1 MVEQV
6 INKVR
11 EPPNPKKIYRA
22 ALELSHQC
30 DNVLKSTQILDETNK
45 FSFPELFSPD
55 NAAIRDKLRTY
66 AERLII
72 PSSQFSRKG
81 EDLIWKKVFY
91 DVITSCRATKAH
103 LSSPAKLPYRAHL
116 MSAVGYYQH
125 LLLKLQ
131 QQYHLNLC
139 GVVDFAHDFSSSD
152 TQVPDAIL
160 EEGISA
166 VHRCLLYLGDLARYQ
181 AETEG
186 INYKS
191 ISARFYH
198 QALLIC
204 PKEGRPHNQ
213 LGTLAGINYEGLEAA
228 YHYMKCLSSKIPFPG
243 AGDNLKGIFNKTVSV
258 SKDVMCSPESY
269 PPTRRF
275 LICFLL
281 LADKLSGPVS
291 MSEVDQLVRGL
302 GGDFADCYT
311 DNRQPFPPALVLKIV
326 TMAIMLAENAL
337 APGVDTVQPKL
348 IPALVIELMTTI
360 LTVTIQ
366 QLGEKLSSPDNQ
378 FQSLQI
384 SGNVEEER
392 SVVMLHVIS
401 TQSLLL
407 PLKILGDWIK
417 ARHQLIAQDLTGT
430 FWAQFGDLLNLF
442 PHTRDLER
450 IVKEGF
456 SQSQQQQ
463 KIALPEDVALR
474 GLAPLSTL
482 HSQLEFPPMS
492 PDLNLLD
499 EFALRLLCLKSVG
512 QFAAQLRP
520 RPGLQYDLNSD
531 LYSSLLAKPQV
542 RSMITDRERTMK
554 AMAHRRLQS
563 EIKGLEYS
571 VSANQYDS
579 LSPFLV
585 PVTSTVCLHLR
596 TVKLLV
602 ATQRSVII
610 IPKQVIQ
617 DLDSLKKSRENHY
630 ARDAIKYFE
639 SMFKNGNWWLRG
651 QGDQEFMSVKE
662 PAPSPEMAGFLSVL
676 SCCLYLANKSQG
688 IVTLL
693 VPDDAVSAAKN
704 HKNCNAP
711 NNYTG
716 SLPSGELMELAKRY
730 GIRVEGALEFYSK
743 WTMSNRHGK
752 IGRGK

>member
-1 MVEQV
+1 MVVVYKTEEQ
-6 INKVR
+6 ILAKVR

-30 DNVLKSTQILDETNK
+30 DNLLKSTQIL
-45 FSFPELFSPD
+45 ELFSPD
-55 NAAIRDKLRTY
+55 SAAIREKLRSY

-91 DVITSCRATKAH
+91 DVITHCRGTKAH
-103 LSSPAKLPYRAHL
+103 QTSPVKLPYRAHL

-131 QQYHLNLC
+131 QQYRLNLC
-139 GVVDFAHDFSSSD
+139 GVVDFAHDFSSLD
-152 TQVPDAIL
+152 KMPDAVL
-160 EEGISA
+160 EEGLSA

-181 AETEG
+181 AEMEG
-186 INYKS
+186 SNYRAV
-191 ISARFYH
+191 SARFYH
-198 QALLIC
+198 QALLIS
-204 PKEGRPHNQ
+204 PNEGRPHNQ
-213 LGTLAGINYEGLEAA
+213 LGTLAGNGYEGLEAA
-228 YHYMKCLSSKIPFPG
+228 YHYMRCLSSKVSFPG
-243 AGDNLKGIFNKTVSV
+243 AGDNLKGIFNKTVSM

-302 GGDFADCYT
+302 GGDFGDCYT
-311 DNRQPFPPALVLKIV
+311 DNKEPFSPSLVLKIV
-326 TMAIMLAENAL
+326 TMAVMLAENAL
-337 APGVDTVQPKL
+337 APGVDTVQPKV
-348 IPALVIELMTTI
+348 IPGLVIELMTTI

-366 QLGEKLSSPDNQ
+366 QIGDTLSSPENQ
-378 FQSLQI
+378 FQGLST
-384 SGNVEEER
+384 GGGHVEEDR
-392 SVVMLHVIS
+392 TLLILQVIS
-401 TQSLLL
+401 SQALLL
-407 PLKILGDWIK
+407 PLKVLGDWIK
-417 ARHQLIAQDLTGT
+417 ARHQLIANHLSGV
-430 FWAQFGDLLNLF
+430 FWAQFADLLNLF
-442 PHTRDLER
+442 PHTRELEK
-450 IVKEGF
+450 IVNEGF
-456 SQSQQQQ
+456 SESQQQQ

-474 GLAPLSTL
+474 GLAPLSSL
-482 HSQLEFPPMS
+482 HNQLIFPPLS
-492 PDLNLLD
+492 PDLNMLD

-520 RPGLQYDLNSD
+520 RQGLQYDQNSD
-531 LYSSLLAKPQV
+531 LYTSIQAKPQV
-542 RSMITDRERTMK
+542 RSMVSDRERTMK
-554 AMAHRRLQS
+554 AMAQRRLQS
-563 EIKGLEYS
+563 EVKGLEYS
-571 VSANQYDS
+571 ANQFDS

-585 PVTSTVCLHLR
+585 PVSSTVCLHLR

-610 IPKQVIQ
+610 IPKQVIN

-651 QGDQEFMSVKE
+651 QGDQEYLQVKE
-662 PAPSPEMAGFLSVL
+662 TATTPEMAGFLSVL
-676 SCCLYLANKSQG
+676 GCCLYLANKSQG

-693 VPDDAVSAAKN
+693 VPDDAVSAAKTN
-704 HKNCNAP
+704 KCVSQP

-716 SLPSGELMELAKRY
+716 ALPSGELMELAKRY